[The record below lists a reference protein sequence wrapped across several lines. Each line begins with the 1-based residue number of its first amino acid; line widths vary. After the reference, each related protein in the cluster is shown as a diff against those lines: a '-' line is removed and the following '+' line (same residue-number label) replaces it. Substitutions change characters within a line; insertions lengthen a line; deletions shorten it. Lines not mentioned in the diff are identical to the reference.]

1 MISAEAEALAAAYA
15 ARPNSCGSLI
25 PVKFGTARTQH
36 GDQALMALDEH
47 AIVAFASIAGAM
59 PLTDIIAAANDPSN
73 LGKVAQVVQDII
85 GAAPLPPL
93 TGELIDLGIAGFV
106 ALVYASGGGTIEPDP
121 DPMHDAQTTPTPHS
135 GRNA

>member
-1 MISAEAEALAAAYA
+1 
-15 ARPNSCGSLI
+15 
-25 PVKFGTARTQH
+25 
-36 GDQALMALDEH
+36 MALDEH

-59 PLTDIIAAANDPSN
+59 PLADIIAAANDPSN